1 MDPQFMQMAIEMM
14 QAERKRRQQ
23 QYQQYAQ
30 PMNTQQQQQPQRHNF
45 LPKSN
50 PFSRL

>member
-30 PMNTQQQQQPQRHNF
+30 PLNVQQSQPQRHNF
-45 LPKSN
+45 LPKNN